1 MRECGA
7 KAERARQINSIYSS
21 AEDNN
26 IPFIGGGGGDAT
38 HSVARVRPLTPT
50 PAGQLPHFVNEPGML
65 NY

>member
-26 IPFIGGGGGDAT
+26 IPFIGGGDAT
-38 HSVARVRPLTPT
+38 HSVVRPVAPTRPDSSPTLLTSR
-50 PAGQLPHFVNEPGML
+50 EC
-65 NY
+65 

>member
-26 IPFIGGGGGDAT
+26 IPFIGGGGDAT
-38 HSVARVRPLTPT
+38 HSVVRPLTPT

>member
-26 IPFIGGGGGDAT
+26 IPFIGDAT
-38 HSVARVRPLTPT
+38 QSTPLYVRTAQRLAR
-50 PAGQLPHFVNEPGML
+50 LPHFVNEPGML